1 MANGFGK
8 VRIMSRKRI
17 LRKKQKD
24 ILFLLTFL
32 APFFV
37 IMIIFKVVPIGANIV
52 YSLQKTHLNKPGEW
66 IGLKNYV
73 KLFHDELFWKA
84 MKNTLLYLAYVGP
97 VNVIGGFLFAMLL
110 NAKQRGRTAV
120 RAIIFMP
127 YVLMTTVVGITWRWI
142 LDGNNGLL
150 NYYLNKIGIEP
161 IFWLSN
167 TKTAMLGIALASIW
181 WTIGYNTVI
190 YLAALQDISTDVV
203 EASIIDGANGLQRVF
218 HISIPLVKGTTFFV
232 VLTTVIN
239 SMEMFSQVY
248 VMTSGGPSYSTLTL
262 VQYLYTK
269 AFRETNVGYSSSV
282 GVMLFIIILL
292 MSVVVFLLLS
302 GDNTAEKT
310 GRRKGGGHGGKKERR
325 KAA

>member
-1 MANGFGK
+1 M
-8 VRIMSRKRI
+8 R
-17 LRKKQKD
+17 RKKIMRKKHKN

-32 APFFV
+32 APFFM
-37 IMIIFKVVPIGANIV
+37 ILIIFKIIPIGANIV
-52 YSLQKTHLNKPGEW
+52 YSLQKTYLNRPGEW
-66 IGLKNYV
+66 IGLRNYV
-73 KLFHDELFWKA
+73 KLWNDELFWKA
-84 MKNTLLYLAYVGP
+84 TKNTLLYLAYVGP

-110 NAKQRGRTAV
+110 NAKLKGRTVV

-150 NYYLNKIGIEP
+150 NYYLGKIGIEP
-161 IFWLSN
+161 VFWLSN

-190 YLAALQDISTDVV
+190 YLAALQDISSDVI
-203 EASIIDGANGLQRVF
+203 EASVIDGANGIQRLF
-218 HISIPLVKGTTFFV
+218 YISIPLVKGTTFFV

-269 AFRETNVGYSSSV
+269 AFRETNVGYSSTV
-282 GVMLFIIILL
+282 GVMLFIIILV
-292 MSVVVFLLLS
+292 MSAIVFLLLS
-302 GDNTAEKT
+302 GDNTAEKA
-310 GRRKGGGHGGKKERR
+310 GRKKGGKYAG
-325 KAA
+325 

>member
-1 MANGFGK
+1 M
-8 VRIMSRKRI
+8 
-17 LRKKQKD
+17 
-24 ILFLLTFL
+24 
-32 APFFV
+32 
-37 IMIIFKVVPIGANIV
+37 
-52 YSLQKTHLNKPGEW
+52 
-66 IGLKNYV
+66 
-73 KLFHDELFWKA
+73 
-84 MKNTLLYLAYVGP
+84 
-97 VNVIGGFLFAMLL
+97 
-110 NAKQRGRTAV
+110 QRGRTAV

-302 GDNTAEKT
+302 GDNTAEKS

>member
-1 MANGFGK
+1 MRVMK
-8 VRIMSRKRI
+8 RKKIM
-17 LRKKQKD
+17 RKKQKN

-32 APFFV
+32 APFF
-37 IMIIFKVVPIGANIV
+37 IILIIFKVIPIGANVV
-52 YSLQKTHLNKPGEW
+52 YSLQKTYLNRPGEW
-66 IGLKNYV
+66 VGLKNYV
-73 KLFHDELFWKA
+73 KLFRDDLFWKA

-110 NAKQRGRTAV
+110 NAKLKGRTMV

-150 NYYLNKIGIEP
+150 NYYLSKIGVEP

-190 YLAALQDISTDVV
+190 YLAALQDISTEVI
-203 EASIIDGANGLQRVF
+203 EASIIDGANSIQRLF
-218 HISIPLVKGTTFFV
+218 YISIPLVKGTTFFV

-269 AFRETNVGYSSSV
+269 AFREMDVGYSSAV
-282 GVMLFIIILL
+282 GVMLFFIILI
-292 MSVVVFLLLS
+292 MSAVVFLLLS
-302 GDNTAEKT
+302 GDNTAEKSK
-310 GRRKGGGHGGKKERR
+310 RKKGGRH
-325 KAA
+325 AI

>member
-1 MANGFGK
+1 M
-8 VRIMSRKRI
+8 
-17 LRKKQKD
+17 RKKHKN

-32 APFFV
+32 APFFM
-37 IMIIFKVVPIGANIV
+37 ILIIFKIIPIGANIV
-52 YSLQKTHLNKPGEW
+52 YSLQKTYLNRPGEW
-66 IGLKNYV
+66 IGLRNYV
-73 KLFHDELFWKA
+73 KLWNDELFWKA
-84 MKNTLLYLAYVGP
+84 TKNTLLYLAYVGP
-97 VNVIGGFLFAMLL
+97 VNVIGGFLLAMLL
-110 NAKQRGRTAV
+110 NAKLKGRTVV

-150 NYYLNKIGIEP
+150 NYYLGKIGIEP
-161 IFWLSN
+161 VFWLSN

-190 YLAALQDISTDVV
+190 YLAALQDISSDVI
-203 EASIIDGANGLQRVF
+203 EASVIDGANGIQRLF
-218 HISIPLVKGTTFFV
+218 YISIPLVKGTTFFV

-269 AFRETNVGYSSSV
+269 AFRETNVGYSSTV
-282 GVMLFIIILL
+282 GVMLFIIILV
-292 MSVVVFLLLS
+292 MSAIVFLLLS
-302 GDNTAEKT
+302 GDNTAEKA
-310 GRRKGGGHGGKKERR
+310 GRKKGGKYAG
-325 KAA
+325 

>member
-1 MANGFGK
+1 M
-8 VRIMSRKRI
+8 
-17 LRKKQKD
+17 RKKHKN

-32 APFFV
+32 APFFM
-37 IMIIFKVVPIGANIV
+37 ILIIFKIIPIGANIV
-52 YSLQKTHLNKPGEW
+52 YSLQKTYLNRPGEW
-66 IGLKNYV
+66 IGLRNYV
-73 KLFHDELFWKA
+73 KLWNDELFWKA
-84 MKNTLLYLAYVGP
+84 TKNTLLYLAYVGP

-110 NAKQRGRTAV
+110 NAKLKGRTVV

-150 NYYLNKIGIEP
+150 NYYLGKIGIEP
-161 IFWLSN
+161 VFWLSN

-190 YLAALQDISTDVV
+190 YLAALQDISSDVI
-203 EASIIDGANGLQRVF
+203 EASVIDGANGIQRLF
-218 HISIPLVKGTTFFV
+218 YISIPLVKGTTFFV

-269 AFRETNVGYSSSV
+269 AFRETNVGYSSTV
-282 GVMLFIIILL
+282 GVMLFIIILI
-292 MSVVVFLLLS
+292 MSAIVFLLLS
-302 GDNTAEKT
+302 GDNTAEKA
-310 GRRKGGGHGGKKERR
+310 GRKKGGKYAG
-325 KAA
+325 

>member
-1 MANGFGK
+1 M
-8 VRIMSRKRI
+8 
-17 LRKKQKD
+17 RKKHKN

-32 APFFV
+32 APFFM
-37 IMIIFKVVPIGANIV
+37 ILIIFKIIPIGANIV
-52 YSLQKTHLNKPGEW
+52 YSLQKTYLNRPGEW
-66 IGLKNYV
+66 IGLRNYV
-73 KLFHDELFWKA
+73 KLWNDELFWKA
-84 MKNTLLYLAYVGP
+84 TKNTLLYLAYVGP

-110 NAKQRGRTAV
+110 NAKLKGRTVV

-150 NYYLNKIGIEP
+150 NYYLGKIGIEP
-161 IFWLSN
+161 VFWLSN

-190 YLAALQDISTDVV
+190 YLAALQDISSDVI
-203 EASIIDGANGLQRVF
+203 EASVIDGANGIQRLF
-218 HISIPLVKGTTFFV
+218 YISIPLVKGTTFFV

-269 AFRETNVGYSSSV
+269 AFRETNVGYSSTV
-282 GVMLFIIILL
+282 GVMLFIIILV
-292 MSVVVFLLLS
+292 MSAIVFLLLS
-302 GDNTAEKT
+302 GDNTAEKA
-310 GRRKGGGHGGKKERR
+310 GRKKGGKYAG
-325 KAA
+325 

>member
-1 MANGFGK
+1 MW
-8 VRIMSRKRI
+8 
-17 LRKKQKD
+17 KKHKN

-32 APFFV
+32 APFFM
-37 IMIIFKVVPIGANIV
+37 ILIIFKIIPIGANIV
-52 YSLQKTHLNKPGEW
+52 YSLQKTYLNRPGEW
-66 IGLKNYV
+66 IGLRNYV
-73 KLFHDELFWKA
+73 KLWNDELFWKA
-84 MKNTLLYLAYVGP
+84 TKNTLLYLAYVGP

-110 NAKQRGRTAV
+110 NAKLKGRTVV

-150 NYYLNKIGIEP
+150 NYYLGKIGIEP
-161 IFWLSN
+161 VFWLSN

-190 YLAALQDISTDVV
+190 YLAALQDISSDVI
-203 EASIIDGANGLQRVF
+203 EASVIDGANGIQRLF
-218 HISIPLVKGTTFFV
+218 YISIPLVKGTTFFV

-269 AFRETNVGYSSSV
+269 AFRETNVGYSSTV
-282 GVMLFIIILL
+282 GVMLFIIILV
-292 MSVVVFLLLS
+292 MSAIVFLLLS
-302 GDNTAEKT
+302 GDNTAEKA
-310 GRRKGGGHGGKKERR
+310 GRKKGGKYAG
-325 KAA
+325 

>member
-1 MANGFGK
+1 MW
-8 VRIMSRKRI
+8 
-17 LRKKQKD
+17 KKHKN

-32 APFFV
+32 APFFM
-37 IMIIFKVVPIGANIV
+37 ILIIFKIIPIGANIV
-52 YSLQKTHLNKPGEW
+52 YSLQKTYLNRPGEW
-66 IGLKNYV
+66 IGLRNYV
-73 KLFHDELFWKA
+73 KLWNDELFWKA
-84 MKNTLLYLAYVGP
+84 TKNTLLYLAYVGP

-110 NAKQRGRTAV
+110 NAKLKGRTVV

-150 NYYLNKIGIEP
+150 NYYLGKIGIEP
-161 IFWLSN
+161 VFWLSN

-190 YLAALQDISTDVV
+190 YLAALQDISSDVI
-203 EASIIDGANGLQRVF
+203 EASVIDGANGIQRLF
-218 HISIPLVKGTTFFV
+218 YISIPLVKGTTFFV

-248 VMTSGGPSYSTLTL
+248 VMTFGGPSYSTLTL

-269 AFRETNVGYSSSV
+269 AFRETNVGYSSTV
-282 GVMLFIIILL
+282 GVMLFIIILV
-292 MSVVVFLLLS
+292 MSAIVFLLLS
-302 GDNTAEKT
+302 GDNTAEKA
-310 GRRKGGGHGGKKERR
+310 GRKKGGKYAG
-325 KAA
+325 